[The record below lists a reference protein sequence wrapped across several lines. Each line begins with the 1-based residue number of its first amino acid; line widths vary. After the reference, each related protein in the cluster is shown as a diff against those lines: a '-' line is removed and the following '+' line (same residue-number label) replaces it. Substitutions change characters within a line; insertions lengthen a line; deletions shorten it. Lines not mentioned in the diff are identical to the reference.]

1 MIKLLQK
8 LIAGRRIAGLEG
20 RINDLQVSL
29 DNLKSTCAMFNI
41 NGSVGGMSWDG
52 FNLIG
57 DKKSIDELKRISHRS
72 FRLEEYQHAF
82 DERKSSFEKKIG
94 DLESELERSRSDEKT
109 SAARL
114 EAYEREAV
122 RLRSDKAEAD
132 RVAGLAVKETEV
144 YRDAVKMLVER
155 GAISAIEVAQLNLGR
170 YVPGAEDLPPTIEFE
185 APTHGKSAVDFG
197 MKSQASEAKFRQV
210 KQHFQQYQA
219 AVSKILDGLNEIGRK
234 NAVTKEDIRR
244 LRELRETVSN
254 ILMRSI

>member
-1 MIKLLQK
+1 MKALLRFLWPIDQMDQ
-8 LIAGRRIAGLEG
+8 RIADQQIELVGLREQMALL
-20 RINDLQVSL
+20 RKAENADQQTIEVLQAAL
-29 DNLKSTCAMFNI
+29 D
-41 NGSVGGMSWDG
+41 
-52 FNLIG
+52 
-57 DKKSIDELKRISHRS
+57 RS
-72 FRLEEYQHAF
+72 
-82 DERKSSFEKKIG
+82 
-94 DLESELERSRSDEKT
+94 ESNEKT

-132 RVAGLAVKETEV
+132 RVAGLALKETEV

-170 YVPGAEDLPPTIEFE
+170 YVPAVKDEKGVEIIPPTIEFE

-197 MKSQASEAKFRQV
+197 MKSQATETKFRQL
-210 KQHFQQYQA
+210 KQHFQQHQA